1 MNKRPICI
9 ACLCL
14 MLLILIFRAVGVPVF
29 GEPVLPSTVKKKL
42 NEGAAVSVSGVIDS
56 RQQKTSSV
64 QYVIRNADVY
74 FYGEHYEFERIK
86 VTMTGET
93 SVYMRQN
100 RSLIC
105 AGNSYPYSSF
115 TVGSRVT
122 LAGTLTEISPPGNPG
137 QFDSQRYFAC
147 QRIFYEMFCRRVI
160 LEEEKD
166 GIKEQLTGLRSRMSQ
181 DLSSVMHP
189 ESAGVLAAMLMGD
202 RTALDEETRLNY
214 QSGGVMHVLAVSGL
228 HISLLGMAV
237 FGLILRILLV
247 TCGMR
252 HERIIQGVAAV
263 ASASLM
269 GVYCLFTGSPVS
281 AIRAWIMFAV
291 LLAARVL
298 RKSYD
303 PLCSLGLA
311 GILILCTSPGFLFYT
326 GFQLSFAAVLGAAG
340 VYPVLLKLIPVSF
353 WRRGSRKKKIMHSL
367 AEMSLCWCAVSLTT
381 LPLCAWYFYQISILG
396 LIANLL
402 IVPAMSLVMEIGV
415 VGSAALLFSKRL
427 AWLILIPDD
436 LLLRLFHFLTGALRS
451 VPFAVWICG
460 KPALWQMIAWYVGLM
475 VMLLFLSRA
484 TGRSADR
491 VRSELPM
498 HETDAELPSDIF
510 RSVSPAGAGRLAA
523 PGNEQE
529 SEAGQLVRSYAP
541 AKSHSVFQ
549 HGRMKALFI
558 LVLMCV
564 LLFYRQKPAFSLTML
579 DAGQGDALVIRT
591 GSRVFLVDGGS
602 SSVDGMAK
610 YRIVPYLQSQGI
622 SHVDG
627 VFLTHGDSDHYS
639 GIEEMLDAE
648 AEGSGVIS
656 IGRMYMPYWLADE
669 NTGVRL
675 IRECRNV
682 NIPVSLLRQGDAVA
696 AGKLRLDVI
705 HPLKEGG
712 VTEGNAGSLVLQ
724 VTYDHFSALLTG
736 DLEGDGEKEILPLV
750 TDVDYLKIGHHG
762 SRYSTSEELLRAAS
776 PEICVISAPARSVY
790 GHPHQETL
798 DRIEAVGADAWCTK
812 DCGAITVSMD
822 RGDLHL
828 RTFLNAK
835 TDRQVLQNVP
845 SYVHN

>member
-14 MLLILIFRAVGVPVF
+14 MLLILILRAVGVPVF
-29 GEPVLPSTVKKKL
+29 GEPVLPLTVKEKL

-56 RQQKTSSV
+56 RQKKTSSV
-64 QYVIRNADVY
+64 QYVIRDADVY
-74 FYGEHYEFERIK
+74 FYGEHYDFERIK

-93 SVYMRQN
+93 SVYVRQN
-100 RSLIC
+100 GSLIC

-166 GIKEQLTGLRSRMSQ
+166 GIKEQLTGLRSRMAE

-252 HERIIQGVAAV
+252 HERIIQGIAAV
-263 ASASLM
+263 VSASLM

-291 LLAARVL
+291 LLTARVL

-381 LPLCAWYFYQISILG
+381 IPLCAWYFYQISILG

-427 AWLILIPDD
+427 AWIILIPDD
-436 LLLRLFHFLTGALRS
+436 LILRLFRFLTGALRS
-451 VPFAVWICG
+451 VPFSVWICG
-460 KPALWQMIAWYVGLM
+460 RPALWQMITWYVGLL

-484 TGRSADR
+484 SGRAADR
-491 VRSELPM
+491 DRS
-498 HETDAELPSDIF
+498 D
-510 RSVSPAGAGRLAA
+510 SPAKF
-523 PGNEQE
+523 
-529 SEAGQLVRSYAP
+529 V
-541 AKSHSVFQ
+541 SVFQ
-549 HGRMKALFI
+549 HGRLKAFFI
-558 LVLMCV
+558 LVMMCV
-564 LLFYRQKPAFSLTML
+564 FLFCRQSQAFSMTML

-622 SHVDG
+622 SHIDG
-627 VFLTHGDSDHYS
+627 IFLTHGDSDHYS

-656 IGRMYMPYWLADE
+656 IGRMYLPYWLADE

-675 IRECRNV
+675 MRECRNV

-712 VTEGNAGSLVLQ
+712 VTEGNAGSLVLH

-736 DLEGDGEKEILPLV
+736 DLEGDGEREILPFV
-750 TDVDYLKIGHHG
+750 TDVNYLKIGHHG
-762 SRYSTSEELLRAAS
+762 SRYSTSEELLQAAS
-776 PEICVISAPARSVY
+776 PEICTISAPAQSIY
-790 GHPHQETL
+790 GHPHQDTL
-798 DRIEAVGADAWCTK
+798 DRIEAMGADAWCTK
-812 DCGAITVSMD
+812 DCGAITVSLD

-828 RTFLNAK
+828 RTFLN
-835 TDRQVLQNVP
+835 P
-845 SYVHN
+845 